1 MKEIRVGIIGGGMI
15 SHRHMTI
22 YSNIQKHAAELG
34 FTAKVVAISEIDEAK
49 LKAWAEKYGFDEKDC
64 YTDFREMLKRDDLDT
79 VDVCVHNNL
88 HAPVSIAVMKAGFD
102 CYCEKPVASNYA
114 DAKMMMDCAEK
125 LGRKFHVQ
133 ISSLM
138 TPQSRVARD
147 MIARGDLGDLY
158 YVNLHFFSQRRRP
171 GYDLPQFTTD
181 FYTKKVAGHGPSI
194 DLGIYLISQI
204 LFITGVPELDRVS
217 GFATRGLE
225 YNPAFITDPEGFGVE
240 DFGTAMAKY
249 KNGMTFNLLA
259 ASAGHY
265 KDYGMTYV
273 LGSKG
278 GLEITGTDTT
288 GGPFAAAANADAAT
302 LFGGHPEL
310 KFYGDVNGRL
320 LEYDVNC
327 WENGNYEQRTD
338 PAKWLLYN
346 DNQCMWLAYK
356 LGILDDTTRYNTPNV
371 ALNMLKLTDGMFLS
385 SELGREVTADEIV
398 AMSKSMAITEQD
410 IPGGTIHYDLSF

>member
-1 MKEIRVGIIGGGMI
+1 MKEIRVGIIGAGMI

-22 YSNIQKHAAELG
+22 YSNIQRHAEQLG
-34 FTAKVVAISEIDEAK
+34 FTAKVVAVSEIDAAK
-49 LKAWAEKYGFDEKDC
+49 LEAWRQQYGFDAKDC

-102 CYCEKPVASNYA
+102 CYCEKPISSNWH
-114 DAKMMMDCAEK
+114 DANMMTEAAKK

-133 ISSLM
+133 ISSIM

-181 FYTKKVAGHGPSI
+181 FYTKKVAGHGPLI

-204 LFITGVPELDRVS
+204 LFVTGVPELKSVS

-225 YNPAFITDPEGFGVE
+225 YDDRLIKDPNGFTVE
-240 DFGTAMAKY
+240 DFGTGFAKY
-249 KNGMTFNLLA
+249 ANGMTFNVLG
-259 ASAGHY
+259 ASAGNY
-265 KDYGMTYV
+265 KDYGMTYI

-288 GGPFAAAANADAAT
+288 GGKFAAAANANAAT
-302 LFGGHPEL
+302 LFGGAPEL
-310 KFYGDVNGRL
+310 TFYGEQNGRNVTVDL
-320 LEYDVNC
+320 KC
-327 WENGNYEQRTD
+327 HENGNLEELAD
-338 PAKWLLYN
+338 PSKLLYN
-346 DNQCMWLAYK
+346 DNQVMWLAYK
-356 LGILDDTTRYNTPNV
+356 LGILNDETRYNTPEI
-371 ALNMLKLTDGMFLS
+371 AKNMLLLTDGLFLS
-385 SELGREVTADEIV
+385 SDLGREVTVDEIK
-398 AMSKSMAITEQD
+398 AMSKSMAITDQET
-410 IPGGTIHYDLSF
+410 PFGTIHYDMEF